1 MKLHTKGRQRNQKDR
16 LRVIIQSAQ
25 LNGGGDVAQFLE
37 RQTGTPLT
45 QVRLPGAARDFS
57 PGQLS
62 VRTLLRV
69 SVHPRAQ
76 SHALTSVRTLK
87 IPLSRSEFGGLWK
100 H

>member
-57 PGQLS
+57 PEVNFQCGLS
-62 VRTLLRV
+62 YVCPYTHVRNRM
-69 SVHPRAQ
+69 H
-76 SHALTSVRTLK
+76 
-87 IPLSRSEFGGLWK
+87 
-100 H
+100 